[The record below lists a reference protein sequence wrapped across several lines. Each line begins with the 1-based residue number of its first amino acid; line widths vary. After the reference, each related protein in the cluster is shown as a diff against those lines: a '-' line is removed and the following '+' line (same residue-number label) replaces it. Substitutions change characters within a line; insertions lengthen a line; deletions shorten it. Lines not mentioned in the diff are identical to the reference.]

1 MPPTPAEIAKAFQMF
16 DTDSDGSLSPAELKA
31 VLCRPVKGAT
41 ALTEAQVDDLIK
53 KFDKNGD
60 GVLDLDEFVE
70 AWGSWPHPDPQPTPD
85 YKPESASDIERN
97 AGGCEEPHSD
107 NPQLWNFDGTEVD
120 MNAKYKLGARAH
132 PWILPTRGSCPPGA
146 PLRRL
151 PTRGSAPR
159 KAALVHP
166 GPRQGQD
173 QGRPAHRRSAHERRG
188 EEVGHRLQAGLR
200 DRGAEGQNTFAS
212 VA

>member
-85 YKPESASDIERN
+85 YPTPEQGDPQPNPDYPTPEQGDPLRADSAARVHRHGTGSRRPPPIGEGAPPSAR
-97 AGGCEEPHSD
+97 GGC
-107 NPQLWNFDGTEVD
+107 
-120 MNAKYKLGARAH
+120 
-132 PWILPTRGSCPPGA
+132 GSG
-146 PLRRL
+146 
-151 PTRGSAPR
+151 GS
-159 KAALVHP
+159 
-166 GPRQGQD
+166 GG
-173 QGRPAHRRSAHERRG
+173 
-188 EEVGHRLQAGLR
+188 
-200 DRGAEGQNTFAS
+200 
-212 VA
+212 

>member
-132 PWILPTRGSCPPGA
+132 PWILPNRGSC
-146 PLRRL
+146 RRTSETTAH
-151 PTRGSAPR
+151 PWFRPQESSSGTSRTAPR
-159 KAALVHP
+159 
-166 GPRQGQD
+166 
-173 QGRPAHRRSAHERRG
+173 
-188 EEVGHRLQAGLR
+188 
-200 DRGAEGQNTFAS
+200 T
-212 VA
+212 